1 MTERYAAYVLVVTS
15 VGKEQEVAEQLRQMN
30 NVKRVENVYGEYDL
44 VIEVDAPNSGEL
56 KNVLEQI
63 RRNSSIMRTVTLI
76 MM

>member
-1 MTERYAAYVLVVTS
+1 MAERYAAYVLVVTS
-15 VGKEQEVAEQLRQMN
+15 VGKEQEVAEQLKSINCVR
-30 NVKRVENVYGEYDL
+30 RVENVYGEYDL
-44 VIEVDAPNSGEL
+44 VIEVEASNSGEL